1 MNSMN
6 IEFLGS
12 NGGIG
17 GTAEFNPGSTC
28 IQVSEGILIDAGTG
42 LAKLTVEQMSKIR
55 HVFLTHAHLDHICC
69 LPLFLANI
77 IGKNNDGPVTIHAN
91 SSTLDALQQHVFN
104 QVLWPDFT
112 RLPAH
117 EPQLLQF
124 NTLVSRQ
131 VITVDGIEL
140 TAFATTHTVPTLGYA
155 IKKAGVHTV
164 FAADTT
170 LTDALVAELQRFSAV
185 DHLILECSFAS
196 ADEALAIRTG
206 HLTPALIRQLLQRLE
221 QPPQQVWLT
230 HLKPTAVSAIVS
242 ELEPS
247 WALVSSH

>member
-1 MNSMN
+1 MTSMN

-17 GTAEFNPGSTC
+17 GSAAGNQGSTC
-28 IQVSEGILIDAGTG
+28 IQVSERILIDAGTG

-69 LPLFLANI
+69 LPIFLANI
-77 IGKNNDGPVTIHAN
+77 IGKNSDGPVTIHAN
-91 SSTLDALQQHVFN
+91 SSTIEALQKHVFN
-104 QVLWPDFT
+104 QLLWPDFT
-112 RLPAH
+112 HLPAH

-124 NTLVSRQ
+124 NALLSRQ
-131 VITVDGIEL
+131 QIIVDDSEL
-140 TAFATTHTVPTLGYA
+140 TTFATSHTVPTLGYA

-170 LTDALVAELQRFSAV
+170 LTDALVTELQRFSNV

-221 QPPQQVWLT
+221 QTPQQVWLT
-230 HLKPTAVSAIVS
+230 HLKPTAASTILG

-247 WALVSSH
+247 WKLVSSN

>member
-28 IQVSEGILIDAGTG
+28 IQVSEAILVDAGTG